1 MNLKNFREEEIIDI
15 KYSIKSCNEYFQGNT
30 REAIEC
36 MYKKDKSTV
45 IKRQHY
51 ESALRSVHLIEK

>member
-1 MNLKNFREEEIIDI
+1 
-15 KYSIKSCNEYFQGNT
+15 
-30 REAIEC
+30 

>member
-1 MNLKNFREEEIIDI
+1 
-15 KYSIKSCNEYFQGNT
+15 
-30 REAIEC
+30 

-51 ESALRSVHLIEK
+51 ESALRSVHMIEKELNENPRSPLESPYIEDFSHSSER

>member
-1 MNLKNFREEEIIDI
+1 
-15 KYSIKSCNEYFQGNT
+15 
-30 REAIEC
+30 

-51 ESALRSVHLIEK
+51 ESALRSVHSIEK

>member
-1 MNLKNFREEEIIDI
+1 
-15 KYSIKSCNEYFQGNT
+15 
-30 REAIEC
+30 

-51 ESALRSVHLIEK
+51 ESALRSVHSIEKELMDNPRTPL